1 MKYGRAKSVL
11 NDERSCT
18 QKKRRPLP
26 AQNFKMVTQ
35 EGLEPPTL

>member
-1 MKYGRAKSVL
+1 MKYGRSKSVL
-11 NDERSCT
+11 NDERFRA

-26 AQNFKMVTQ
+26 AQYFKMVTQ